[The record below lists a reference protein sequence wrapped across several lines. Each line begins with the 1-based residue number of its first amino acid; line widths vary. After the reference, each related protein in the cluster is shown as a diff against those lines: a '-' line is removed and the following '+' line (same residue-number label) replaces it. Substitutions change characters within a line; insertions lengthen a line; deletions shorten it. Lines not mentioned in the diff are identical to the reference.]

1 MQFLNP
7 LFLIGS
13 LAVIAPILFHLVRKE
28 ESRKLP
34 FSSLM
39 FVTKMPKKSLRRQE
53 LKHLLLLMM
62 RIAGLLLL
70 VLAFSRPYFTSKA
83 AAPIQTS
90 SNKSIVIL
98 LDNSFSLRSGDRFEK
113 ARDQA
118 IKLVRSLDKGDTAQ
132 IVAFSDTAQVLN
144 NPRSERGTLQALIH
158 DLKPSFRKTHYA
170 QALKLASQL
179 LSSAPNELREIHWI
193 SDFQASGWNDSQ
205 GEITLGEGI
214 KIQTYDVSASENG
227 NAAVSQVQ
235 IHEIWKQENPLA
247 RVLARVSAYNLRSPV
262 SAMLKLELNG
272 KLLQQKQLSFG
283 PDGSALI
290 EFETFSIPP
299 GVSTGRITLDTSDSL
314 PEDNVFYFA
323 LSSQKKVKLLMLSEK
338 GSRDNFYLA
347 KAFAASPDSP
357 FNVELQDGNSL
368 SAFDLT
374 SYAAILVNDIETIPA
389 KQASRLYEFVNNGG
403 GIIFVL
409 GNRVKP
415 NEFNSQLEKILPGKL
430 THKYSTGREK
440 KELYI
445 GEMEKQH
452 PIFNVFQGVH
462 HSYFLTTPFSGFL
475 QVTPRETSHTLI
487 TLEDNN
493 PLLIEGTVGKGRTL
507 LFTSSLNMDW
517 NDLPL
522 KSVFLPFCQQMVKYC
537 MRYEEA
543 QNAFTVGELIPLN
556 KLNPFLDRALNKI
569 SKTSGSF
576 SQSWKVSTPSGE
588 KIDLNDADLIQ
599 SPYFNL
605 EEPGFYQTKVHNFN
619 SVVAVN
625 IDPSESDLKKIDP
638 EKVVA
643 SLKRVTE
650 KNAYSKPI
658 EVSVDQRKAWEGKQ
672 SIWWYLLALTL
683 LVLMIESYLANRY
696 YKNVT
701 NL

>member
-13 LAVIAPILFHLVRKE
+13 LAVIGPILFHLVRKE

-53 LKHLLLLMM
+53 LKHLLLLLM

-70 VLAFSRPYFTSKA
+70 ILAFSRPYFTSKT
-83 AAPIQTS
+83 AAPIQRS
-90 SNKSIVIL
+90 SNRSIVIL

-118 IKLVRSLDKGDTAQ
+118 TKLVRGLDRGDTAQ
-132 IVAFSDTAQVLN
+132 IVTFSDTAQVLN
-144 NPRSERGTLQALIH
+144 NTRSDRGTLQTLIRG
-158 DLKPSFRKTHYA
+158 LKPSFRKTNYG
-170 QALKLASQL
+170 QAFKLASQL
-179 LSSAPNELREIHWI
+179 LASAPNEVREIHWI

-205 GEITLGEGI
+205 GEITLGEDI
-214 KIQTYDVSASENG
+214 KIQTYDVTGSISDNT
-227 NAAVSQVQ
+227 AVSQVQ
-235 IHEIWKQENPLA
+235 VHEIWKEENPLA

-283 PDGSALI
+283 PDGSASI
-290 EFETFSIPP
+290 EFENFSIPP

-314 PEDNVFYFA
+314 PADNVLYFS
-323 LSSQKKVKLLMLSEK
+323 LSRQKKVKLLMLSEK
-338 GSRDNFYLA
+338 GSRDNFYLV
-347 KAFAASPDSP
+347 KAFGASPDSP
-357 FNVELQDGNSL
+357 FNIELQDSNSL
-368 SAFDLT
+368 GAFDLT
-374 SYAAILVNDIETIPA
+374 SYAAILINDIETIPA

-415 NEFNSQLEKILPGKL
+415 HEFNSQLEKILPAKL
-430 THKYSTGREK
+430 AHKYSTGPEK
-440 KELYI
+440 RELYI

-462 HSYFLTTPFSGFL
+462 NSYFLTTPFSGFF

-487 TLEDNN
+487 ALEDKN
-493 PLLIEGTVGKGRTL
+493 PLLIEGAVGKGRTL
-507 LFTSSLNMDW
+507 LFASSLNMDW

-537 MRYEEA
+537 MGYEES
-543 QNAFTVGELIPLN
+543 QNAFMVGEVIPLN
-556 KLNPFLDRALNKI
+556 KLNPFLDRAMNKI

-599 SPYFNL
+599 TPFFNL

-619 SVVAVN
+619 NIVAVN
-625 IDPSESDLKKIDP
+625 IDPRESNLKKIDP
-638 EKVVA
+638 EKVLA

-650 KNAYSKPI
+650 EKAASKPMEASI
-658 EVSVDQRKAWEGKQ
+658 DQRKAWEGKQ

-696 YKNVT
+696 YRNT
-701 NL
+701 TTL

>member
-415 NEFNSQLEKILPGKL
+415 NEFNSQLEKILPAKL

-537 MRYEEA
+537 MRYEES

-658 EVSVDQRKAWEGKQ
+658 EVSIDQRKAWEGKQ
-672 SIWWYLLALTL
+672 SIWWYLLAFTL

>member
-83 AAPIQTS
+83 AAPSQTS

-247 RVLARVSAYNLRSPV
+247 RVLARASAYNLRSPV
-262 SAMLKLELNG
+262 SATLKLELNG

-290 EFETFSIPP
+290 EFENFSIPP
-299 GVSTGRITLDTSDSL
+299 GVSTGRITLNPPDSL

-338 GSRDNFYLA
+338 GSRDNFYLV
-347 KAFAASPDSP
+347 KAFGASPDSP
-357 FNVELQDGNSL
+357 FNIELQDSNSL
-368 SAFDLT
+368 GAFDLT

-415 NEFNSQLEKILPGKL
+415 NEFNSQLEKILPAKL

-445 GEMEKQH
+445 AEMEKQH

-556 KLNPFLDRALNKI
+556 RLNPFLDRALNRI

-619 SVVAVN
+619 NIVAVN

-658 EVSVDQRKAWEGKQ
+658 EVSIDQRKAWEGKQ